1 MYKFWNLPLKSL
13 PSRLTKLYTH
23 TPESQIQPP
32 VGAGKCQNK
41 RVSALHCTDN
51 DIYKCNGC
59 SLLRITEFWHVQHLK
74 LCEQLTFENTIF
86 LSYKNENKQLL
97 THVGGLKGRFQDRN
111 FWNCW
116 QYHVDENNYVTYKQ
130 SYQIQNNEAI
140 WYHTLLMIKI
150 DL

>member
-1 MYKFWNLPLKSL
+1 MTFISAMAAHCYRSL
-13 PSRLTKLYTH
+13 NSDMFN
-23 TPESQIQPP
+23 I
-32 VGAGKCQNK
+32 
-41 RVSALHCTDN
+41 
-51 DIYKCNGC
+51 
-59 SLLRITEFWHVQHLK
+59 
-74 LCEQLTFENTIF
+74 CEQLTFENTIF

-140 WYHTLLMIKI
+140 
-150 DL
+150 